1 MSPRVQRLL
10 PDALLA
16 SADRDAAKVAI
27 IADGAR
33 YSYGALLDQ
42 ALRLARAL
50 QDNGVRRGDRV
61 AIYLDNSWHAVVAVY
76 GTLLSGGVLT
86 VINPQTKAEK
96 LAYMLSDS
104 EACALVTEKT
114 LAPVYLAALGDA
126 PNVRCVISSGGLPDD
141 TSGDAPRFHGTLLSF
156 EQALAATEPR
166 PDSRGVIPIDLAAL
180 IYTSGST
187 GNPKGVMLTHQNM
200 VFAAGSISEYLR
212 LDATDRIVNVLPF
225 AFDYGLYQLLM
236 TVLMEATLL
245 VERSF
250 VYPVPV
256 LKRIIEHEVT
266 VFPIVPTIGAT
277 LLSLNRSG
285 GWTFPTVRRVTNTAA
300 ALPAEFI
307 PKLATVFPNA
317 LIFAMYG
324 LTECKRVAYLE
335 PERVREKPTSVGKAI
350 PGTEVFLLSPDSA
363 PVPPGEPG
371 VLHVRGPHVMLGYW
385 NQPELTAHMLK
396 PGRLPGERVLCTH
409 DIFTMDAD
417 GDLYFVGRTDD
428 IIKTRGEKVSP
439 IEVENVLHRIAGVR
453 EAAVIGVPD
462 ENLGE
467 AIRAFIV
474 LDDGA
479 SLTEQQV
486 KRECIARLESFMVP
500 RDVRFVSELP
510 KTATAKVSRRL
521 LRELSGDAG
530 TMVPSVSAS

>member
-1 MSPRVQRLL
+1 LSPRAQRLL

-16 SADRDAAKVAI
+16 SASTSPTKVAV
-27 IADGAR
+27 IADGV
-33 YSYGALLDQ
+33 SYTYETLLDSAQ
-42 ALRLARAL
+42 RFARAL

-61 AIYLDNSWHAVVAVY
+61 AVYLDNSWHAVVAIY
-76 GTLLSGGVLT
+76 GTMLGGAVLA

-96 LAYMLSDS
+96 LAYVLNDS
-104 EACALVTEKT
+104 EATALITERS
-114 LAPVYLAALGDA
+114 LASVFCDALTYV
-126 PNVRCVISSGGLPDD
+126 PNVQTVICVGGLPDD
-141 TSGDAPRFHGTLLSF
+141 APSGTSRQVLDFDGTLAST
-156 EQALAATEPR
+156 QPNPA
-166 PDSRGVIPIDLAAL
+166 SRGVIAIDLAAL

-212 LDATDRIVNVLPF
+212 LDSSDRIINVLPF

-236 TVLMEATLL
+236 TVLLGATII

-256 LKRIIEHEVT
+256 LKRAIEYEAT

-285 GWTFPTVRRVTNTAA
+285 GWTLPTVRRVTNTAA
-300 ALPAEFI
+300 ALPGEFI
-307 PKLATVFPNA
+307 PKLAAVFPNA

-335 PERVREKPTSVGKAI
+335 PERVLEKPTSVGRAI
-350 PGTEVFLLSPDSA
+350 PGTEVFLLSPDGA

-371 VLHVRGPHVMLGYW
+371 ILHVRGPHVMLGYW
-385 NQPELTAHMLK
+385 KQPELTDQMLK
-396 PGRLPGERVLCTH
+396 PGRLPGERILCTH
-409 DIFTMDAD
+409 DFFTMDAD
-417 GDLYFVGRTDD
+417 GDLYFLGRTDD

-439 IEVENVLHRIAGVR
+439 VEVENALHRIPGVR

-462 ENLGE
+462 ELLGE
-467 AIRAFIV
+467 AVRAFVV

-479 SLTEQQV
+479 TLSEQHL
-486 KRECIARLESFMVP
+486 KRECMQRLESFMVP
-500 RDVRFVSELP
+500 RDIIFVSDLP
-510 KTATAKVSRRL
+510 KTATAKVSKRL
-521 LRELSGDAG
+521 LRDFASTPTPATSTSGD
-530 TMVPSVSAS
+530 

>member
-1 MSPRVQRLL
+1 VSPRAQRLL

-16 SADRDAAKVAI
+16 SAERHPSRTVA
-27 IADGAR
+27 IADGSAH
-33 YSYGALLDQ
+33 SYEALLDA
-42 ALRLARAL
+42 ALRLARVL

-76 GTLLSGGVLT
+76 GTTLAGAVLT
-86 VINPQTKAEK
+86 IINPQTKSEK
-96 LAYMLSDS
+96 LAYVLADS
-104 EACALVTEKT
+104 EATALVTERS
-114 LAPVYLAALGDA
+114 LAPVFLPAVAGSPD
-126 PNVRCVISSGGLPDD
+126 VRCVISSGGVPDAD
-141 TSGDAPRFHGTLLSF
+141 EVGASGGGRVLVSLDD
-156 EQALAATEPR
+156 ALAGAEPT
-166 PDSRGVIPIDLAAL
+166 PAPRGVIPIDLAAL

-212 LDATDRIVNVLPF
+212 LDASDRIVCVLPF

-236 TVLMEATLL
+236 TVLLGATLV

-256 LKRIIEHEVT
+256 LRRVIEHEVT

-285 GWTFPTVRRVTNTAA
+285 GWTFPNVRRVTNTAA

-307 PKLATVFPNA
+307 PRLGAVFPNA

-335 PERVREKPTSVGKAI
+335 PERVLEKPTSVGKAI
-350 PGTEVFLLSPDSA
+350 PGTEVFLLSPDGT
-363 PVPPGEPG
+363 PVKPGETG

-385 NQPELTAHMLK
+385 KQPELSAAMLK

-409 DIFTMDAD
+409 DFFTMDAD
-417 GDLYFVGRTDD
+417 GDLYFVGRSDD

-439 IEVENVLHRIAGVR
+439 VEVENVLHRLAGVR

-462 ENLGE
+462 ELLGE

-474 LDDGA
+474 LDEGA

-486 KRECIARLESFMVP
+486 KRECMARLESFMVP
-500 RDVRFVSELP
+500 RDVVFVPELP
-510 KTATAKVSRRL
+510 KTTTAKVSRRL
-521 LRELSGDAG
+521 LRDFAAQPAPARRGS
-530 TMVPSVSAS
+530 